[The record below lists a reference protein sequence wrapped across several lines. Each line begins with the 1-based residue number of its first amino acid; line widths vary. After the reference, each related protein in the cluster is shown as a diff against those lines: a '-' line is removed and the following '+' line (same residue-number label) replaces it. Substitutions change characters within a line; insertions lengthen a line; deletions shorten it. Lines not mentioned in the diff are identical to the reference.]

1 MGIFNY
7 IRTTVYL
14 PKFIPHSRNYIHN
27 KTAGTKDGL
36 EENTV
41 TDGQLQH
48 PHTEDESLSTELLCQ
63 SRLYIQIKVKIEIS
77 GFAPPESTHEVLNH
91 VTKCPHCALSS

>member
-1 MGIFNY
+1 MLDLQFVDMHYSCDYGVAWTERHMKSIPIISQDSIWICNY
-7 IRTTVYL
+7 IRTNVYL
-14 PKFIPHSRNYIHN
+14 PKFIPHTRNYIPN

-48 PHTEDESLSTELLCQ
+48 PHTEDESFL
-63 SRLYIQIKVKIEIS
+63 KEI
-77 GFAPPESTHEVLNH
+77 
-91 VTKCPHCALSS
+91 